1 MKPTMQSSFYDYH
14 KRISEISARMVKASK
29 EELDDEIQRSLKE
42 ALQPLGVDRGG
53 LLRVFEDSPVVHIA
67 YDWYNDGFEPVSKE
81 INLAERY
88 PWAYQLI
95 VVQGKTW
102 AMSRLGDLPP
112 EADVDLR
119 SYRLLGSK
127 SVLSIPLFLGQKIN
141 YILTVNALKEERDWP
156 EEIVVHLRLLGEIF
170 VNALQRRA
178 DDYALLEAKERLSL
192 AVESAGAGLLDL
204 DLESG
209 VYWATDS
216 AREILGL
223 DSELSVKFENTL
235 KLIHPDD
242 KAMFHKVM
250 GEVISKKGQGSIEYR
265 IVLPN
270 GQIRWLR
277 RWVRYHEGFPA
288 GRPRLLGITLDVTDR
303 KQMELQLREQLQ
315 EIERLHGKL
324 EEENSYLRN
333 EVMSFRE
340 RKNLHNFG
348 ERMQEVLAKVE
359 QVASTECTVL
369 IEGETGTGKEV
380 LAQAIHQSSPRSHR
394 MMVTVNC
401 AALPAALVE
410 SELFGREKGA
420 FTGALSR
427 QVGRFE
433 LAHGS
438 TLFLDEIGEMPLETQ
453 AKLLRVLQEGEFER
467 LGSPKTI
474 KVDVRVLA
482 ASNRDLAVEV
492 SQGRFRRDLYY
503 RLNVFPILLPP
514 LRERREDI
522 PQLVWEFISEF
533 GDRMGKKIRRIA
545 KNDMERLKVHAW
557 PGNIRELRNVIEH
570 AMIVTKGDT
579 LELAHLLVNA
589 PQDEPVVTL
598 EEMERRHIQRIL
610 KVAGNRVRGSGGAAE
625 LLAINPSTL
634 YSRMHKLG
642 IKARTS

>member
-1 MKPTMQSSFYDYH
+1 MKLTTQSSFYDYH

-42 ALQPLGVDRGG
+42 AFQPLGVDRGG
-53 LLRVFEDSPVVHIA
+53 LLKVFGDSPVVYIA
-67 YDWYNDGFEPVSKE
+67 YAWYADGFEPVSKE
-81 INLAERY
+81 INLAQRY
-88 PWAYQLI
+88 PWAYQHI

-102 AMSRLGDLPP
+102 AMSRLADLPP
-112 EADVDLR
+112 EAEVDLQ

-127 SVLSIPLFLGQKIN
+127 SVVSIPLYLGRKIN

-156 EEIVVHLRLLGEIF
+156 EDIVVHLRLLGEIF
-170 VNALQRRA
+170 VSALQRRE
-178 DDYALLEAKERLSL
+178 DDNALLEAKERLAL

-209 VYWATDS
+209 VYWTTER
-216 AREILGL
+216 AREMLGI
-223 DSELSVKFENTL
+223 DSGLSVKFENTL

-242 KAMFHKVM
+242 KAMFQEIM
-250 GEVISKKGQGSIEYR
+250 GEVISKKGQACIEYR

-277 RWVRYHEGFPA
+277 RWGRYHEGFPA

-303 KQMELQLREQLQ
+303 KQMELQLRAQLQ
-315 EIERLHGKL
+315 EIERLHGQL
-324 EEENSYLRN
+324 EEENSYLRS

-340 RKNLHNFG
+340 QKNLHNFG
-348 ERMQEVLAKVE
+348 ERMQEVLVKVE

-394 MMVTVNC
+394 TMITVNC

-482 ASNRDLAVEV
+482 ASNRDLALEV

-545 KNDMERLKVHAW
+545 KNDMERLKAHAW

-610 KVAGNRVRGSGGAAE
+610 KVAGNRVRGCGGAAE

-634 YSRMHKLG
+634 NSRMRKLG

>member
-53 LLRVFEDSPVVHIA
+53 LLQVFEDSPVVHIA
-67 YDWYNDGFEPVSKE
+67 YAWYDDGFEPVSKE

-102 AMSRLGDLPP
+102 AMSRIEDLPP

-127 SVLSIPLFLGQKIN
+127 SVLSIPLFLGRKIS

-156 EEIVVHLRLLGEIF
+156 EDIVVHLRLLGEIF
-170 VNALQRRA
+170 VSALQRRV

-209 VYWATDS
+209 VNWTTDR

-223 DSELSVKFENTL
+223 DSGLSVKFENTL

-242 KAMFHKVM
+242 KAMFQKVM

-288 GRPRLLGITLDVTDR
+288 GRPRLLGITLDVTER
-303 KQMELQLREQLQ
+303 KQMELQLRAQLQ
-315 EIERLHGKL
+315 EIERLHGQL

-348 ERMQEVLAKVE
+348 ERMQEVLVKVE

-380 LAQAIHQSSPRSHR
+380 LANAIHQSSPRSHR
-394 MMVTVNC
+394 MMITVNC

-503 RLNVFPILLPP
+503 RLNVFPILMPP

-598 EEMERRHIQRIL
+598 EEMERQHIQRIL

-634 YSRMHKLG
+634 NSRMRKLG
-642 IKARTS
+642 IKARPV

>member
-1 MKPTMQSSFYDYH
+1 MT
-14 KRISEISARMVKASK
+14 
-29 EELDDEIQRSLKE
+29 
-42 ALQPLGVDRGG
+42 
-53 LLRVFEDSPVVHIA
+53 
-67 YDWYNDGFEPVSKE
+67 
-81 INLAERY
+81 
-88 PWAYQLI
+88 
-95 VVQGKTW
+95 
-102 AMSRLGDLPP
+102 RLEDLPP

-127 SVLSIPLFLGQKIN
+127 SVLSIPLFLGRKIS
-141 YILTVNALKEERDWP
+141 YILTVNSLKEERDWP

-170 VNALQRRA
+170 VSALQRRA
-178 DDYALLEAKERLSL
+178 DDNALLEAKERLAL
-192 AVESAGAGLLDL
+192 AVESAEAGLLDL

-209 VYWATDS
+209 VYWSTEK
-216 AREILGL
+216 AREMVGLGPG
-223 DSELSVKFENTL
+223 LSFTHENAL

-242 KAMFHKVM
+242 KAMCLNAM
-250 GEVISKKGQGSIEYR
+250 AEIISKKGQASIEYR
-265 IVLPN
+265 IVLPS

-277 RWVRYHEGFPA
+277 RWGRFHEELA
-288 GRPRLLGITLDVTDR
+288 TGRPRLLGITLDVTER
-303 KQMELQLREQLQ
+303 KQMELQLRAQLQ
-315 EIERLHGKL
+315 EIERLHGQL
-324 EEENSYLRN
+324 EEENSYLRS
-333 EVMSFRE
+333 EVMSCRE

-348 ERMQEVLAKVE
+348 ERMQEVLVKVE

-380 LAQAIHQSSPRSHR
+380 LAQAIHQSGPRSHR
-394 MMVTVNC
+394 MMITVNC

-522 PQLVWEFISEF
+522 PQLVWEFIGEF

-545 KNDMERLKVHAW
+545 KNDMERLKAHAW

-579 LELAHLLVNA
+579 LELAHLLVA
-589 PQDEPVVTL
+589 ASQDEPVVPL
-598 EEMERRHIQRIL
+598 EEMERLHIQRIL

-634 YSRMHKLG
+634 YSRMRKLG

>member
-1 MKPTMQSSFYDYH
+1 MTRFSDHS
-14 KRISEISARMVKASK
+14 KRHCSR
-29 EELDDEIQRSLKE
+29 
-42 ALQPLGVDRGG
+42 LGVDRGG
-53 LLRVFEDSPVVHIA
+53 LLQVFEDSPIVHIA
-67 YDWYNDGFEPVSKE
+67 YAWYDDGLEPVSKD

-88 PWAYQLI
+88 PWAYHLI

-102 AMSRLGDLPP
+102 AMSCLGDLPP

-127 SVLSIPLFLGQKIN
+127 SVLSIPLFLGPKIS

-156 EEIVVHLRLLGEIF
+156 EDIVVHLRLLGEIF
-170 VNALQRRA
+170 VSALQRRV

-209 VYWATDS
+209 VYWATDR

-242 KAMFHKVM
+242 KAMFQKVM

-288 GRPRLLGITLDVTDR
+288 GRPRLLGITLDVTER
-303 KQMELQLREQLQ
+303 QQMELQLRAQLQ
-315 EIERLHGKL
+315 EIERLHGQL

-348 ERMQEVLAKVE
+348 ERMQEVLIKVE
-359 QVASTECTVL
+359 QVASTECAVL

-394 MMVTVNC
+394 MMITVNC

-598 EEMERRHIQRIL
+598 EEMERQHIQRIL

-634 YSRMHKLG
+634 NSRMRKLG

>member
-1 MKPTMQSSFYDYH
+1 MQSSFYDYH

-53 LLRVFEDSPVVHIA
+53 LLQVFEDSPVVHIA
-67 YDWYNDGFEPVSKE
+67 YAWYDDGFEPVSKE

-102 AMSRLGDLPP
+102 AMSRIEDLPP

-127 SVLSIPLFLGQKIN
+127 SVLSIPLFLGRKIS

-156 EEIVVHLRLLGEIF
+156 EDIVVHLRLLGEIF
-170 VNALQRRA
+170 VSALQRRV

-209 VYWATDS
+209 VNWTTDR

-223 DSELSVKFENTL
+223 DSGLSVKFENTL

-242 KAMFHKVM
+242 KAMFQKVM

-288 GRPRLLGITLDVTDR
+288 GRPRLLGITLDVTER
-303 KQMELQLREQLQ
+303 KQMELQLRAQLQ
-315 EIERLHGKL
+315 EIERLHGQL

-348 ERMQEVLAKVE
+348 ERMQEVLVKVE

-380 LAQAIHQSSPRSHR
+380 LANAIHQSSPRSHR
-394 MMVTVNC
+394 MMITVNC

-503 RLNVFPILLPP
+503 RLNVFPILMPP

-598 EEMERRHIQRIL
+598 EEMERQHIQRIL
-610 KVAGNRVRGSGGAAE
+610 KVAGNRVRGVGGAAE

-634 YSRMHKLG
+634 NSRMRKLG
-642 IKARTS
+642 IKSRPS

>member
-1 MKPTMQSSFYDYH
+1 MKPMMQSSFYDYH

-67 YDWYNDGFEPVSKE
+67 YAWYDDGFEPVSKE

-156 EEIVVHLRLLGEIF
+156 EDIVVHLRLLGEIF
-170 VNALQRRA
+170 VSALQRRA
-178 DDYALLEAKERLSL
+178 DDYALLEAKERLAL
-192 AVESAGAGLLDL
+192 AVESAEAGLLDL

-209 VYWATDS
+209 VYWSTDK
-216 AREILGL
+216 AREMIGLGPG
-223 DSELSVKFENTL
+223 LSFTHESALT
-235 KLIHPDD
+235 LIHPDD
-242 KAMFHKVM
+242 KAMCLKAM
-250 GEVISKKGQGSIEYR
+250 AEVISKKGQASIEYR
-265 IVLPN
+265 IMLPN
-270 GQIRWLR
+270 GQVRWLR
-277 RWVRYHEGFPA
+277 RWGRFHEGLA
-288 GRPRLLGITLDVTDR
+288 TGRPRLLGITLDVTDR
-303 KQMELQLREQLQ
+303 KQMELQLRAQLQ
-315 EIERLHGKL
+315 EIERLHGQL
-324 EEENSYLRN
+324 EEENSYLRS

-348 ERMQEVLAKVE
+348 ERMQEVLVKLE

-394 MMVTVNC
+394 MMITVNC

-545 KNDMERLKVHAW
+545 KNDMERLQVHAW

-579 LELAHLLVNA
+579 LELAHLLVSA

-598 EEMERRHIQRIL
+598 EDMERRHIQRIL

-634 YSRMHKLG
+634 YSRMRKLG
-642 IKARTS
+642 IKAKPV

>member
-53 LLRVFEDSPVVHIA
+53 LLQIFEDSPIVHIA
-67 YDWYNDGFEPVSKE
+67 YAWYDDGLEPVSKD

-88 PWAYQLI
+88 PWAYQHI
-95 VVQGKTW
+95 VILGKVW
-102 AMSRLGDLPP
+102 AMSRLEDLPP

-127 SVLSIPLFLGQKIN
+127 SVLSIPLFLGRKIN
-141 YILTVNALKEERDWP
+141 YILTVNALKKERDWP

-170 VNALQRRA
+170 VSALQRRV

-192 AVESAGAGLLDL
+192 AVESAGAGILDL

-209 VYWATDS
+209 VYWTTDR

-223 DSELSVKFENTL
+223 DSGLSVKFENTL

-242 KAMFHKVM
+242 KAMFQKVM

-288 GRPRLLGITLDVTDR
+288 GRPRLLGITLDVTER
-303 KQMELQLREQLQ
+303 QQMELQLRAQLQ
-315 EIERLHGKL
+315 EIERLHGQL

-348 ERMQEVLAKVE
+348 ERMQEVLIKVE

-394 MMVTVNC
+394 MMITVNC

-634 YSRMHKLG
+634 NSRMRKLG
-642 IKARTS
+642 IKARPV

>member
-1 MKPTMQSSFYDYH
+1 MKSIFYDYH
-14 KRISEISARMVKASK
+14 KRISEISANMVKATK
-29 EELDDEIQRSLKE
+29 EELDAEIQRSLKE

-53 LLRVFEDSPVVHIA
+53 LLKVFEDSPVVHIA
-67 YDWYNDGFEPVSKE
+67 YAWYNDGFEPVSKE

-88 PWAYQLI
+88 PWAYRLI

-102 AMSRLGDLPP
+102 AMSRLEDLPP
-112 EADVDLR
+112 EADVDLQ

-127 SVLSIPLFLGQKIN
+127 SVLSIPLFMGRKVT
-141 YILTVNALKEERDWP
+141 YIFTVNALREERDWP
-156 EEIVVHLRLLGEIF
+156 EELVVHLRLLGEIF
-170 VNALQRRA
+170 VSALQRRA
-178 DDYALLEAKERLSL
+178 DDYALLEAKERLALS
-192 AVESAGAGLLDL
+192 VESAGAGLLDL

-209 VYWATDS
+209 VYWTTER
-216 AREILGL
+216 AREILGV
-223 DSELSVKFENTL
+223 DSGLSVKFENSV

-242 KAMFHKVM
+242 KAMFQKVM
-250 GEVISKKGQGSIEYR
+250 GEVISTKGQACIEYR

-270 GQIRWLR
+270 GQIRWLQ
-277 RWVRYHEGFPA
+277 RWGRYHEGFPA

-315 EIERLHGKL
+315 EIERLHGQL
-324 EEENSYLRN
+324 EEENSYLRS
-333 EVMSFRE
+333 EVMSCRE

-348 ERMQEVLAKVE
+348 ERMQEVLVKVD
-359 QVASTECTVL
+359 QVAGTECTVL

-380 LAQAIHQSSPRSHR
+380 LAQAIHESSPRSNR
-394 MMVTVNC
+394 MMIKVNC
-401 AALPAALVE
+401 AALPTALVE

-492 SQGRFRRDLYY
+492 TQGRFRRDLYY

-522 PQLVWEFISEF
+522 PQLVWEFIGEF

-545 KNDMERLKVHAW
+545 KNDMERLKAHAW

-579 LELAHLLVNA
+579 LELEHLLAAA
-589 PQDEPVVTL
+589 PQDEPVVSL
-598 EEMERRHIQRIL
+598 EEMERRHILKIL
-610 KVAGNRVRGSGGAAE
+610 KITGNRVRGSGGAAE

-634 YSRMHKLG
+634 YSRMRKLG
-642 IKARTS
+642 IKARSS

>member
-1 MKPTMQSSFYDYH
+1 MKPTMQSSFYNYH

-29 EELDDEIQRSLKE
+29 AELDDEIQRSLKE

-53 LLRVFEDSPVVHIA
+53 LLKVFEDSPVVHIA
-67 YDWYNDGFEPVSKE
+67 YAWYDDGFDPVSKE

-88 PWAYQLI
+88 PWAYQHI

-102 AMSRLGDLPP
+102 AMSRIEDLPS

-127 SVLSIPLFLGQKIN
+127 SVLSIPLFLGRKIS

-156 EEIVVHLRLLGEIF
+156 EDIVVHLRLLGEIF
-170 VNALQRRA
+170 VSALQRRV

-209 VYWATDS
+209 VYWTTDR

-223 DSELSVKFENTL
+223 DSGLSVKFENTL

-242 KAMFHKVM
+242 KAMFQKVM
-250 GEVISKKGQGSIEYR
+250 GEVISKKGQDSIEYR

-288 GRPRLLGITLDVTDR
+288 GRPRLLGITLDVTER

-315 EIERLHGKL
+315 EIERLHGQL

-348 ERMQEVLAKVE
+348 ERMQEVLVKVE

-380 LAQAIHQSSPRSHR
+380 LANAIHQSSPRSHR
-394 MMVTVNC
+394 MMITVNC

-634 YSRMHKLG
+634 NSRMRKLG
-642 IKARTS
+642 IKARPV